1 MATNVFAGRA
11 GDLRVAATSSGTGVT
26 LGKMRNWSVDV
37 TGDVVDVTNFD
48 SGGWRESLDGVKG
61 WTISAESLMCG
72 STIAASVSQDEL
84 RTALSSGTRQCFWA
98 YDSTATGSHIFWG
111 NGYVAGWTLG
121 GELEGAV
128 MHGFSITGDG
138 TLTETT

>member
-1 MATNVFAGRA
+1 MATNVFTGRA
-11 GDLRVAATSSGTGVT
+11 GELLISATSGTTGVT

-48 SGGWRESLDGVKG
+48 SDSWRESLDGVKG
-61 WTISAESLMCG
+61 WTISAETVMA
-72 STIAASVSQDEL
+72 STAVAATVYQDNA
-84 RTALSSGTRQCFWA
+84 RAALGTGTRQYFRA
-98 YDSTATGSHIFWG
+98 YDSTASGGHSFSGH
-111 NGYVAGWTLG
+111 GYITGWTLG

-138 TLTETT
+138 ALTEA